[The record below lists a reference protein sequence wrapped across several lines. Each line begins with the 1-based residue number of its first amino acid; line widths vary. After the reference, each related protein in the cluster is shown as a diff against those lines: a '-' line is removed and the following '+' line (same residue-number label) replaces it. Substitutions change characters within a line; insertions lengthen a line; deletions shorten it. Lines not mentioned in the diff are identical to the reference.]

1 MLSHVGPALLTP
13 VEVFGRLAGVAT
25 AVGAAFL
32 LGGALSVVVAA
43 LHAGRRK
50 AAGYLRRWTD
60 ALLHLQHRLE
70 ELAAGHTLPVLFGKH
85 SLDGLEKTNKL
96 ILSLTVSNLNVGLV
110 LPSGLL
116 ISCFDLLI
124 KNILQKAGMAE

>member
-1 MLSHVGPALLTP
+1 MPSSVGAARLTP

-32 LGGALSVVVAA
+32 LGGALPVAVAA

-50 AAGYLRRWTD
+50 AAGSLRRRAD

-70 ELAAGHTLPVLFGKH
+70 ELAAGHTLPVLFGKR
-85 SLDGLEKTNKL
+85 SLDGLEKTIKL
-96 ILSLTVSNLNVGLV
+96 ILSLTVQG
-110 LPSGLL
+110 
-116 ISCFDLLI
+116 C
-124 KNILQKAGMAE
+124 